1 MRSPRAKYLAWVRD
15 EVALV
20 GLLGA
25 ALILFVGS
33 PGRRGP
39 YDLPSLRLF
48 LDTAILLVSLIV
60 CVLAYVRFG
69 VDRRRFDLY
78 LLCGFFV
85 IAVTTLAFAIA
96 PVLEGGSRGAFQP
109 SCPSPCSA
117 RSCGRSG

>member
-1 MRSPRAKYLAWVRD
+1 MRSPRANYLAWVRD
-15 EVALV
+15 EVAVV

-25 ALILFVGS
+25 ALILFLAS

-48 LDTAILLVSLIV
+48 LDTAILLVSVIV

-85 IAVTTLAFAIA
+85 IAASQASSVN
-96 PVLEGGSRGAFQP
+96 
-109 SCPSPCSA
+109 CS
-117 RSCGRSG
+117 